1 MHCDPE
7 NYFKSPEC
15 VSHHIKGY
23 TGLHFGKQTIQQN
36 VDNIMCAAFTAAD
49 AMLDRA
55 DARYAN
61 AQHWGKSGKAVQE
74 LKHFVA
80 TEKQYVCGLAHRDDA
95 AHGKYRPEPM
105 PAPMPY
111 QKIESGYG
119 SSFGEAMPNPR
130 RYGGYGGEQTMA
142 G

>member
-1 MHCDPE
+1 MYCDPDHP
-7 NYFKSPEC
+7 FSKPDC
-15 VSHHIKGY
+15 VSKDIKGY
-23 TGLHFGKQTIQQN
+23 TGLHFDKQAIQQN

-61 AQHWGKSGKAVQE
+61 AQHWGKSGKVVQD

-80 TEKQYVCGLAHRDDA
+80 AEKQYVCGLAHRDDA
-95 AHGKYRPEPM
+95 VHGKYRPEPM
-105 PAPMPY
+105 PAPMPN
-111 QKIESGYG
+111 QKIDSGYG
-119 SSFGEAMPNPR
+119 SSFGEAMPN

-142 G
+142 K